1 LQERQVAK
9 EVSEARLHADR
20 LLTKSSAPAD
30 RSYLTKME
38 LLTDKGSEARNALV
52 QHYRYKDDTTILTT
66 VDLATKAV
74 VRTEQVPHLSTPLS
88 QEELNEAIRLA
99 SADPAVAGLL
109 KPHANPAPQVEAL
122 VSRASTKDDPEY
134 GHRVVHL
141 LYRGG
146 RGYLYARAVVD
157 LTTSKVRLVIPQP
170 RPGARQD

>member
-1 LQERQVAK
+1 MSGDPEAGRRGLARPVDGEGSADFQRDGRGVMRRTFSMALGLALVLAPSLLRTRGAAAFQNGAVSPGELTLQERQVAK

-20 LLTKSSAPAD
+20 LLTKSSALAD

-99 SADPAVAGLL
+99 SA
-109 KPHANPAPQVEAL
+109 
-122 VSRASTKDDPEY
+122 
-134 GHRVVHL
+134 
-141 LYRGG
+141 
-146 RGYLYARAVVD
+146 
-157 LTTSKVRLVIPQP
+157 
-170 RPGARQD
+170 